1 MLSASALALS
11 HAAFQNHYQLLQ
23 LSLNR
28 CVCDNRLLDIRESPQ
43 GLVVVGDRLR
53 QGMSWPQST
62 VGSLTLHRGI
72 SPGISQVH
80 LVMLGGT
87 LVKHRFH
94 ALLL

>member
-1 MLSASALALS
+1 MLSASALAFS
-11 HAAFQNHYQLLQ
+11 HATFQNHYQLLK
-23 LSLNR
+23 LSFNR
-28 CVCDNRLLDIRESPQ
+28 CVCDYGLLDIRESPQ
-43 GLVVVGDRLR
+43 GLVVAGYRLR
-53 QGMSWPQST
+53 QGMSWSQGT

-87 LVKHRFH
+87 LVKHLFS